1 MVIKIIAAVIGAL
14 ILGAGLYYLI
24 KEKNDKESKKIY
36 TITSV
41 IGALIVVVSLV
52 LLIIELL

>member
-24 KEKNDKESKKIY
+24 NEKNDKESKKIY

-41 IGALIVVVSLV
+41 IGAVIVVVSLV